1 MIGPKVVSAQSAP
14 AHSLSARSAIG
25 GFSEDLK
32 KVTKIATTTSLTIA
46 LSCSLELNCEG
57 RTESDKI
64 GPKAHIAR
72 LSFKR
77 PISVPPSR
85 L

>member
-32 KVTKIATTTSLTIA
+32 KVTEIATTALLIIA
-46 LSCSLELNCEG
+46 LSCNHGELNCEG
-57 RTESDKI
+57 RTESDENE
-64 GPKAHIAR
+64 PKVHIAH
-72 LSFKR
+72 LSF
-77 PISVPPSR
+77 
-85 L
+85 